1 MAPKGGLIRILFA
14 RGWFPLFIDSH
25 CHLDSEEFDAD
36 RAEVLARARA
46 AGVSQ
51 ILIPGVNLAS
61 SRKAV
66 SLAESNTMLYA
77 AVGIHPGETLNIQ
90 ATDWDALESLTRR
103 PKVVAIGEIGL
114 DYALESIPP
123 PMQKETLW
131 RQLNLAEQAR
141 LPVILHMREARQ
153 TQQASCAND
162 LLDIVRRWTNNL
174 QQRAAHDGDERLTRL
189 AQHPGVFH
197 AFSGSLEMAQEVIRL
212 GFFIGVGGPVTFKN
226 ARTRQ
231 EITAALPLERL
242 LLETDAPV
250 LAPQPY
256 RGRRNE
262 PAYLPSIADKIALL
276 HHRSVMEIA
285 AITSENARR
294 LFALE

>member
-1 MAPKGGLIRILFA
+1 ML
-14 RGWFPLFIDSH
+14 IDSH

-46 AGVSQ
+46 ARVSR

-61 SRKAV
+61 SRQAV
-66 SLAESNTMLYA
+66 TLAAGEEAIYA
-77 AVGIHPGETLNIQ
+77 AVGIHPNEALDVQ
-90 ATDWDALESLTRR
+90 KTDWEALESLARR

-114 DYALESIPP
+114 DYAWNAVPP
-123 PMQKETLW
+123 AIQKEALW
-131 RQLNLAEQAR
+131 RQLHLAAQVG
-141 LPVILHMREARQ
+141 LPVILHMREARSS
-153 TQQASCAND
+153 QQASCAND
-162 LLDIVRRWTNNL
+162 LLDIVRRWTDEL
-174 QQRAAHDGDERLTRL
+174 QQRVALHANERLAHL
-189 AQHPGVFH
+189 AQYPGVFH
-197 AFSGSLEMAQEVIRL
+197 AFSGSLEVAQAVIEL

-250 LAPQPY
+250 LAPQPH
-256 RGRRNE
+256 RGQRNE
-262 PAYLPSIADKIALL
+262 PAYLPYIADKIALL
-276 HHRSVMEIA
+276 HRRSIAEIA
-285 AITSENARR
+285 AITTENARR